1 MDLKKIGKFIADCRK
16 EKNITQEQLAE
27 KLYITDRAVSKW
39 ERGLSLPDADKM
51 LDLCNILDINVNE
64 LLSGEKIDMKDDKKK
79 TDELLIE
86 LAKQEELKN
95 KKIMTNMWVTGI
107 SVLVFYLGIIT
118 LACLTL
124 EEGPVLGVII
134 CSSTVLFVLV
144 CFYLLKLE
152 VEAGYY
158 ECSNCHHRHI
168 PSYKEAL
175 WAPHM
180 STTRYL
186 KCPKCSKRTWSRK
199 VMTKED

>member
-79 TDELLIE
+79 TDELLVE

-107 SVLVFYLGIIT
+107 SVLVFYLGILT

-124 EEGPVLGVII
+124 EEGPILGVII

-158 ECSNCHHRHI
+158 ECNNCHHRHI
-168 PSYKEAL
+168 PSYQEAL
-175 WAPHM
+175 FAPHM

-186 KCPKCSKRTWSRK
+186 KCPKCGKRTWSRK